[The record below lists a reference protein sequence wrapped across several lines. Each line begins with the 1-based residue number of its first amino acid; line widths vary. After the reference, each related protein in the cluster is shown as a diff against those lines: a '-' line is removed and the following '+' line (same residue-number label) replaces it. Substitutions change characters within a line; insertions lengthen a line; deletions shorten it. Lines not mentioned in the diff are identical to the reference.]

1 MVWYWYG
8 AVFRSFYYLIKEM
21 TQCYL
26 NSLERHPVLKIYHY
40 KAFFVRLSFDS
51 TVVFSISSICAVRT
65 MWYLLLI

>member
-8 AVFRSFYYLIKEM
+8 AVFHSFYYLIKEM

-40 KAFFVRLSFDS
+40 KAFFVRLSYLCC
-51 TVVFSISSICAVRT
+51 TYYVVFAPDLSLF
-65 MWYLLLI
+65 LL